1 MFLALIVYIIPQNAK
16 EVKNNNGTT
25 TKHAHAFITSCANF
39 RNVPAPSGWGRVSLP
54 HPAGGMSILDTP
66 VLLVCH
72 RHDLA
77 DAAFVSLFIGGQLGP
92 FPAAFAQK

>member
-54 HPAGGMSILDTP
+54 HPAGGDHFGHPCSLARR
-66 VLLVCH
+66 L
-72 RHDLA
+72 HDLA
-77 DAAFVSLFIGGQLGP
+77 AAAFVSLFIGGQLGP